1 MQPSLTFPVSVSR
14 LAIIKY
20 RRLLVDFAKLNQGVF
35 FLNKYLANKENSVSN
50 FDICWKGK
58 ADL

>member
-50 FDICWKGK
+50 YYIC
-58 ADL
+58 